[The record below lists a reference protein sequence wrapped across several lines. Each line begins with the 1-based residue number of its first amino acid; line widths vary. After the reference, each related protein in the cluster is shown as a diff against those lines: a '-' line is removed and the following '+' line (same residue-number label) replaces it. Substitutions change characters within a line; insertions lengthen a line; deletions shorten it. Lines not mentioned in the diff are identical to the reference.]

1 MLDGVLLQAMLS
13 AFSTLFGSLGVFS
26 VYLSF
31 LKPALAIHAVLFLG
45 AAMAILR
52 YSSTSQ
58 K

>member
-1 MLDGVLLQAMLS
+1 MLEGFLLETILSGV
-13 AFSTLFGSLGVFS
+13 STLFGSLGVFS

-31 LKPALAIHAVLFLG
+31 LKPASAIYAVLFLA

-52 YSSTSQ
+52 ASRQ